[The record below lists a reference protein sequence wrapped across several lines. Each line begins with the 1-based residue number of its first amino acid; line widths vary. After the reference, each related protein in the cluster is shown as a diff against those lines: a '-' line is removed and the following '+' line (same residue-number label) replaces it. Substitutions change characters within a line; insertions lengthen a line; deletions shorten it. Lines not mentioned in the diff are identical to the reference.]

1 VILQGDGNLF
11 FGVHVENGRIK
22 GDAKKALR
30 EVIEKYRLD
39 VHITPNQNM
48 ILCNIRPS
56 WRPRISKALANVGL
70 LVSQGQ
76 ISRSPIARVS
86 HFKVIHVRES

>member
-56 WRPRISKALANVGL
+56 WRL